1 MERVRG
7 ESTTL
12 AASVEPTAMPK
23 GFGPN
28 VKRESMTLTL
38 RQRHHIDRLTAR
50 YNARTMGSKLHTQR
64 HRPHHA
70 EPRTAAGFNRLWKE
84 MVYPIVIERSQGCRL
99 QDVDGNSYIDIL
111 RSEEHTYELQSLM
124 RSAYA
129 VFCLK

>member
-1 MERVRG
+1 MVMELVRG

-50 YNARTMGSKLHTQR
+50 YNARTMGSQLHTQR

-70 EPRTAAGFNRLWKE
+70 EIGRAHVCTPVTNAPL
-84 MVYPIVIERSQGCRL
+84 VCRL
-99 QDVDGNSYIDIL
+99 LLEKKHI
-111 RSEEHTYELQSLM
+111 HTT
-124 RSAYA
+124 
-129 VFCLK
+129 

>member
-1 MERVRG
+1 MIRRTPRVTRTDTLFPYTTLCRSVMELVRG

-12 AASVEPTAMPK
+12 AASVEPTARPK
-23 GFGPN
+23 GCGPN

-70 EPRTAAGFNRLWKE
+70 APRTADRKS
-84 MVYPIVIERSQGCRL
+84 VV
-99 QDVDGNSYIDIL
+99 
-111 RSEEHTYELQSLM
+111 
-124 RSAYA
+124 
-129 VFCLK
+129 